1 MTYDEALDWLRG
13 HYNVEAS
20 GLTRA
25 MPTLDRVSALLELLG
40 EPQHQISIIHVTGTN
55 GKGSAARMVVELL
68 TEHGL
73 SVGGYASPHIE
84 RINERFTLDNEPV
97 TDETF
102 AEIIAPIANV
112 ESLLDVDSAPSYFE
126 VMVAAAFAWFV
137 EAVDVAVVEVG
148 AGGRWDATN
157 VGDGEVAVVTNV
169 ALDHLEYFGPTL
181 RDVATEKAG
190 IVKPKSHLVLG
201 ETDPSLAAIFLA
213 PANAGAWQR
222 EVDFACEDN
231 FVAVGGRSVTLRTP
245 GAIYEDVFLP
255 VHGSHQGD
263 NAAVALAAVEAF
275 FARPADADVVTE
287 AFAKVTAPGRFEVM
301 ARHPLVILDGAH
313 NAHGAEAAARTLDE
327 DFSAAGPSDPRGR
340 LQPRSRSH
348 RDARSPRR
356 PPRRASHRMR
366 RRLGARH
373 RRFGGRRCGDRSW
386 RHDRAGVERRR
397 SRRSGHRRRWRGRD
411 GPHRRIAVR
420 GWGSTQ
426 PTELTTARC

>member
-327 DFSAAGPSDPRGR
+327 DFSAAGPPILVAGFNQGRDPTEM
-340 LQPRSRSH
+340 LE
-348 RDARSPRR
+348 A
-356 PPRRASHRMR
+356 
-366 RRLGARH
+366 LGAR
-373 RRFGGRRCGDRSW
+373 RAERVIACAADWARAIDASEVAAAATGLGAMTEQESSVAAAV
-386 RHDRAGVERRR
+386 DRAIDVAGEDGTVLIAGSLYVVGEAR
-397 SRRSGHRRRWRGRD
+397 SQLS
-411 GPHRRIAVR
+411 
-420 GWGSTQ
+420 
-426 PTELTTARC
+426 